1 MLITTSRKP
10 GSRTRS
16 FCQTLHR
23 VLNSEYVNRGKM
35 SMRDVLL
42 KASQLNHDTIAVV
55 FEKHGNPS
63 KITFYDCDGS
73 EIIYITLNAALP
85 EKRIKI
91 HKDHLSYK
99 CDVKDLCF
107 LGDILNIESDNE
119 SELDFLWIKK
129 SDNDYK
135 AILEFFDSSGISTGF
150 KIFIKN
156 FNRGEG
162 AA

>member
-42 KASQLNHDTIAVV
+42 KASQSNHKFIAIV

-63 KITFYDCDGS
+63 KITFYDDGGS
-73 EIIYITLNAALP
+73 EIIYITLNVAFP
-85 EKRIKI
+85 EDRIHI
-91 HKDHLSYK
+91 HKENLSLK
-99 CDVKDLCF
+99 CDVKELCF
-107 LGDILNIESDNE
+107 LGDILDLNCDNKSESNY
-119 SELDFLWIKK
+119 LWIKE

-135 AILEFFDSSGISTGF
+135 AVLEFFDSRGNSTGF

-156 FNRGEG
+156 FNIGENLV
-162 AA
+162 